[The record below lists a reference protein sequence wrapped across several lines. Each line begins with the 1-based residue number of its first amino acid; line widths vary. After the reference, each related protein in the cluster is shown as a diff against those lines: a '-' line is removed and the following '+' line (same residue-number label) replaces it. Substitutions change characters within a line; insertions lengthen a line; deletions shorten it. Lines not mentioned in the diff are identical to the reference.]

1 LPPSCPAKA
10 GEGDGRFLV
19 DLAIQTLVSLLA
31 GTASTVVRAFSGAA
45 LRPVLTSERLV
56 RAFIS

>member
-10 GEGDGRFLV
+10 GEGDGRFL
-19 DLAIQTLVSLLA
+19 QTLVSLLA
-31 GTASTVVRAFSGAA
+31 GTASTVVRAFLDTA
-45 LRPVLTSERLV
+45 LRPVLTSERPV